1 MSNSNNNSTTGG
13 VTFLGLLAIT
23 FIVLKLVGVIKWSWI
38 WVLCP
43 IWISPLIIIAILV
56 FIIFIS
62 RR

>member
-1 MSNSNNNSTTGG
+1 MSNSNNNSTSGG
-13 VTFLGLLAIT
+13 VTFCGLLAIA
-23 FIVLKLVGVIKWSWI
+23 FIVLKLMSVIKWSWV

-43 IWISPLIIIAILV
+43 IWIPALIAIAFLI

>member
-1 MSNSNNNSTTGG
+1 MNNSSSTAGIG
-13 VTFLGLLAIT
+13 FFGLLAIA

-43 IWISPLIIIAILV
+43 IWISAVIFIAVLV
-56 FIIFIS
+56 FIIFIL